1 MDDNQFHTSFWCPDL
16 DLSIRESFSMF
27 FLYASSKF
35 HRNALTS
42 SSFLRTTHK
51 INGWSSEATNC
62 WLMLAH
68 LPVIRPGQNTHTHSA
83 KSSWNIFHCS
93 GAHPQSQVL
102 HQGPTSW
109 GHKAG
114 PCYESL
120 AVEQVDNGI
129 TTKAR
134 DQTTKLHS
142 VKSLDVAFARKQ
154 FLGFLGQNCSS
165 CTICTHAQHNYVMSE
180 EVPTSLLSVKSSHQ
194 TVALLLHGDERH
206 STAWIGLLQ
215 SIQIVT
221 CHQQDTHGTSN
232 TIQRLRKAAD
242 MD

>member
-1 MDDNQFHTSFWCPDL
+1 VKQWSNKLLAH
-16 DLSIRESFSMF
+16 
-27 FLYASSKF
+27 ASS
-35 HRNALTS
+35 S
-42 SSFLRTTHK
+42 SCNTPWAKH
-51 INGWSSEATNC
+51 
-62 WLMLAH
+62 
-68 LPVIRPGQNTHTHSA
+68 THTHSA

-120 AVEQVDNGI
+120 AVEQVHNGI